1 MADSYFLDT
10 DFTPT
15 LLEDENGNTLIQLG
29 ENTAEATRQASLA
42 AGNTAEATRQASLA
56 AGYASI
62 LLGGGSVYDS
72 LAAIALVAP
81 AAGTL
86 PYFTGATTAGLL
98 TLDLDS
104 SLAANADTRLASQKA
119 VKSYVD
125 NKVAGL
131 SWKRAVRAATTAA
144 GTLATS
150 FANGSV
156 IDGVTLATGDRALIK
171 NQSAGAENGIYTVNA
186 SGAPTRADDA
196 DSGTELLNASVYVSE
211 GTALADTQWTCST
224 NAPITPG
231 TTALTFV
238 QAGATGGAVSSVGL
252 SLPAMF
258 TVSGSPITSSG
269 TLSATLASQAANL
282 AFASPNGTSGV
293 PTFRALVIADTTG
306 LQTALDGKAA
316 SSHTHSAADLTGN
329 LAVARLNSGTGASAS
344 TFWRGDGTWA
354 TPAGGGG
361 VTSNTVTFNNSGSG
375 AASGTA
381 FNGSTPYTI
390 SYNTIGA
397 APLAS
402 PAFTGSPTAPTPS
415 ALDNDTSVATTAFV
429 QSELMPSVQS
439 VASASTFTPVAG
451 VAGNDAGVITALA
464 ANLTVAA
471 PTGTPVQMQ
480 PLILRIKDNGT
491 ARTLT
496 WNAIFRAIGV
506 TLPTTTVIGKT
517 LYVGFIYNATDSKWD
532 CVLVRQEA

>member
-15 LLEDENGNTLIQLG
+15 LLEDENGNTLIQL
-29 ENTAEATRQASLA
+29 
-42 AGNTAEATRQASLA
+42 
-56 AGYASI
+56 
-62 LLGGGSVYDS
+62 
-72 LAAIALVAP
+72 
-81 AAGTL
+81 
-86 PYFTGATTAGLL
+86 
-98 TLDLDS
+98 
-104 SLAANADTRLASQKA
+104 
-119 VKSYVD
+119 
-125 NKVAGL
+125 
-131 SWKRAVRAATTAA
+131 
-144 GTLATS
+144 
-150 FANGSV
+150 
-156 IDGVTLATGDRALIK
+156 
-171 NQSAGAENGIYTVNA
+171 
-186 SGAPTRADDA
+186 
-196 DSGTELLNASVYVSE
+196 
-211 GTALADTQWTCST
+211 
-224 NAPITPG
+224 
-231 TTALTFV
+231 
-238 QAGATGGAVSSVGL
+238 GATGGAVSSVGL

-316 SSHTHSAADLTGN
+316 SSHTHTAGQVTGLASVATSGSAADLTGN

-354 TPAGGGG
+354 TPAGGGS
-361 VTSNTVTFNNSGSG
+361 VTSVALSLPAMFTVSGSPITSSGTLTATLANQNANRVFAGPSSG
-375 AASGTA
+375 AA
-381 FNGSTPYTI
+381 
-390 SYNTIGA
+390 A
-397 APLAS
+397 APTFRALVSADMP
-402 PAFTGSPTAPTPS
+402 PAI
-415 ALDNDTSVATTAFV
+415 
-429 QSELMPSVQS
+429 QS
-439 VASASTFTPVAG
+439 VTSASTFTPVAG
-451 VAGNDAGVITALA
+451 AAGDDAGVITALA

-471 PTGTPVQMQ
+471 PTGTAVQMQ

>member
-29 ENTAEATRQASLA
+29 E
-42 AGNTAEATRQASLA
+42 NTAEATRQASLA

-211 GTALADTQWTCST
+211 GTTLADTQWTCST

-269 TLSATLASQAANL
+269 TLTATLANQNANRVFAGPSSGAA
-282 AFASPNGTSGV
+282 AA
-293 PTFRALVIADTTG
+293 PTFRALVSADMPPAIQSVT
-306 LQTALDGKAA
+306 
-316 SSHTHSAADLTGN
+316 SAA
-329 LAVARLNSGTGASAS
+329 
-344 TFWRGDGTWA
+344 
-354 TPAGGGG
+354 
-361 VTSNTVTFNNSGSG
+361 TVT
-375 AASGTA
+375 
-381 FNGSTPYTI
+381 
-390 SYNTIGA
+390 
-397 APLAS
+397 
-402 PAFTGSPTAPTPS
+402 PTFA
-415 ALDNDTSVATTAFV
+415 NDQV
-429 QSELMPSVQS
+429 
-439 VASASTFTPVAG
+439 
-451 VAGNDAGVITALA
+451 NITAQAVGLTLA
-464 ANLTVAA
+464 N
-471 PTGTPVQMQ
+471 PTGTAVDGFGMV
-480 PLILRIKDNGT
+480 IRIKDNGT
-491 ARTLT
+491 ARTIAYGT
-496 WNAIFRAIGV
+496 NYRALGV
-506 TLPTTTVIGKT
+506 TLPTTTVISKT
-517 LYVGFIYNATDSKWD
+517 LYLGMIYNAADTKWD
-532 CVLVRQEA
+532 VVSVAQQA

>member
-29 ENTAEATRQASLA
+29 E
-42 AGNTAEATRQASLA
+42 NTAEATRQASLA

-211 GTALADTQWTCST
+211 GTTLADTQWTCST

-238 QAGATGGAVSSVGL
+238 QAGATGGAVSSVAL

-269 TLSATLASQAANL
+269 TLTATLANQNANL
-282 AFASPNGTSGV
+282 VFAGPSSGAAAA
-293 PTFRALVIADTTG
+293 PTFRALVSADMPPAIQSVT
-306 LQTALDGKAA
+306 
-316 SSHTHSAADLTGN
+316 SAA
-329 LAVARLNSGTGASAS
+329 
-344 TFWRGDGTWA
+344 
-354 TPAGGGG
+354 
-361 VTSNTVTFNNSGSG
+361 TVT
-375 AASGTA
+375 
-381 FNGSTPYTI
+381 
-390 SYNTIGA
+390 
-397 APLAS
+397 
-402 PAFTGSPTAPTPS
+402 PTFA
-415 ALDNDTSVATTAFV
+415 NDQV
-429 QSELMPSVQS
+429 
-439 VASASTFTPVAG
+439 
-451 VAGNDAGVITALA
+451 NITAQAVGLTLA
-464 ANLTVAA
+464 N
-471 PTGTPVQMQ
+471 PTGTAVDGFGMV
-480 PLILRIKDNGT
+480 IRIKDNGT
-491 ARTLT
+491 ARTIAYGT
-496 WNAIFRAIGV
+496 NYRALGV
-506 TLPTTTVIGKT
+506 TLPTTTVISKT
-517 LYVGFIYNATDSKWD
+517 LYLGMIYNAADTKWD
-532 CVLVRQEA
+532 VVSVAQQA

>member
-29 ENTAEATRQASLA
+29 E
-42 AGNTAEATRQASLA
+42 NTAEATRQASLA

-211 GTALADTQWTCST
+211 GTTLADTQWTCST

-258 TVSGSPITSSG
+258 TVSGSPVTSSG
-269 TLSATLASQAANL
+269 TLSASLASQAANL
-282 AFASPNGTSGV
+282 AFVSPNGTSGV
-293 PTFRALVIADTTG
+293 PTFRALVSADMPPAIQSVT
-306 LQTALDGKAA
+306 
-316 SSHTHSAADLTGN
+316 SAA
-329 LAVARLNSGTGASAS
+329 
-344 TFWRGDGTWA
+344 
-354 TPAGGGG
+354 
-361 VTSNTVTFNNSGSG
+361 TVT
-375 AASGTA
+375 
-381 FNGSTPYTI
+381 
-390 SYNTIGA
+390 
-397 APLAS
+397 
-402 PAFTGSPTAPTPS
+402 PTFA
-415 ALDNDTSVATTAFV
+415 NDQV
-429 QSELMPSVQS
+429 
-439 VASASTFTPVAG
+439 
-451 VAGNDAGVITALA
+451 NITAQAVGLTLA
-464 ANLTVAA
+464 N
-471 PTGTPVQMQ
+471 PTGTAVDGFGMV
-480 PLILRIKDNGT
+480 IRIKDNGT
-491 ARTLT
+491 ARTIAYGT
-496 WNAIFRAIGV
+496 NYRALGV
-506 TLPTTTVIGKT
+506 TLPTTTVISKT
-517 LYVGFIYNATDSKWD
+517 LYLGMIYNAADTKWD
-532 CVLVRQEA
+532 VVSVAQQA

>member
-29 ENTAEATRQASLA
+29 E
-42 AGNTAEATRQASLA
+42 NTAEATRQASLA

-98 TLDLDS
+98 TLDLDA

-211 GTALADTQWTCST
+211 GTTLADTQWTCST

-316 SSHTHSAADLTGN
+316 SSHTHTAGQVTGLASVATSGSAADLTGN

-354 TPAGGGG
+354 TPAGGGS
-361 VTSNTVTFNNSGSG
+361 VTSVALSLPAMFTVSGSPITSSGTLTATLANQNANLVFAGPSSG
-375 AASGTA
+375 AA
-381 FNGSTPYTI
+381 
-390 SYNTIGA
+390 
-397 APLAS
+397 
-402 PAFTGSPTAPTPS
+402 
-415 ALDNDTSVATTAFV
+415 
-429 QSELMPSVQS
+429 
-439 VASASTFTPVAG
+439 
-451 VAGNDAGVITALA
+451 
-464 ANLTVAA
+464 AA
-471 PTGTPVQMQ
+471 PTFRALVSADMPPAIQSVTSAATVTPTFANDQVNITAQAVGLTLANPTGTAVDGFGMV
-480 PLILRIKDNGT
+480 IRIKDNGT
-491 ARTLT
+491 ARTIAYGT
-496 WNAIFRAIGV
+496 NYRALGV
-506 TLPTTTVIGKT
+506 TLPTTTVISKT
-517 LYVGFIYNATDSKWD
+517 LYLGMIYNAADTKWD
-532 CVLVRQEA
+532 VVSVAQQA

>member
-29 ENTAEATRQASLA
+29 E
-42 AGNTAEATRQASLA
+42 NTAEATRQASLA

-316 SSHTHSAADLTGN
+316 SSHTHTAGQVTGLASVATSGSAADLTGN

-354 TPAGGGG
+354 TPAGGGS
-361 VTSNTVTFNNSGSG
+361 VTSVALSLPAMFTVSGSPITSSGTLTATLANQNANLVFAGPSSG
-375 AASGTA
+375 AA
-381 FNGSTPYTI
+381 
-390 SYNTIGA
+390 A
-397 APLAS
+397 APTFRALVSADMP
-402 PAFTGSPTAPTPS
+402 PA
-415 ALDNDTSVATTAFV
+415 
-429 QSELMPSVQS
+429 VQS
-439 VASASTFTPVAG
+439 VTSASTFTPVAG
-451 VAGNDAGVITALA
+451 AAGDDAGVITALA

-471 PTGTPVQMQ
+471 PTGTAVQMQ

>member
-29 ENTAEATRQASLA
+29 E
-42 AGNTAEATRQASLA
+42 NTAEATRQASLA

-211 GTALADTQWTCST
+211 GTTLADTQWTCST

-269 TLSATLASQAANL
+269 TLTATLANQNANRVFAGPSSGAA
-282 AFASPNGTSGV
+282 AA
-293 PTFRALVIADTTG
+293 PTFRALVSADMP
-306 LQTALDGKAA
+306 
-316 SSHTHSAADLTGN
+316 
-329 LAVARLNSGTGASAS
+329 
-344 TFWRGDGTWA
+344 
-354 TPAGGGG
+354 PA
-361 VTSNTVTFNNSGSG
+361 
-375 AASGTA
+375 
-381 FNGSTPYTI
+381 
-390 SYNTIGA
+390 
-397 APLAS
+397 
-402 PAFTGSPTAPTPS
+402 
-415 ALDNDTSVATTAFV
+415 
-429 QSELMPSVQS
+429 VQS
-439 VASASTFTPVAG
+439 VTSASTFTPVAG
-451 VAGNDAGVITALA
+451 AAGDDAGVITALA

-471 PTGTPVQMQ
+471 PTGTAVQMQ

>member
-29 ENTAEATRQASLA
+29 E
-42 AGNTAEATRQASLA
+42 NTAEATRQASLA

-86 PYFTGATTAGLL
+86 PYFTGSTTAGLL

-211 GTALADTQWTCST
+211 GTTLADTQWTCST
-224 NAPITPG
+224 NAPIIPG

-258 TVSGSPITSSG
+258 TVSGSPVTSSG
-269 TLSATLASQAANL
+269 TLSASLASQAANL
-282 AFASPNGTSGV
+282 AFVSPNGTSGV

-354 TPAGGGG
+354 TPAGGGS
-361 VTSNTVTFNNSGSG
+361 VTSVALSLPAMFTVSGSPITSSGTLTATLANQNANLVFAGPSSG
-375 AASGTA
+375 AA
-381 FNGSTPYTI
+381 
-390 SYNTIGA
+390 
-397 APLAS
+397 
-402 PAFTGSPTAPTPS
+402 
-415 ALDNDTSVATTAFV
+415 
-429 QSELMPSVQS
+429 
-439 VASASTFTPVAG
+439 
-451 VAGNDAGVITALA
+451 
-464 ANLTVAA
+464 AA
-471 PTGTPVQMQ
+471 PTFRALVSADMPPAIQSVTSAATVTPTFANDQVNITAQAVGLTLANPTGTAVDGFGMV
-480 PLILRIKDNGT
+480 IRIKDNGT
-491 ARTLT
+491 ARTIAYGT
-496 WNAIFRAIGV
+496 NYRALGV
-506 TLPTTTVIGKT
+506 TLPTTTVISKT
-517 LYVGFIYNATDSKWD
+517 LYLGMIYNAADTKWD
-532 CVLVRQEA
+532 VVSVAQQA